1 MIKGCSKRMIML
13 KDTGSDFFEEAYFI
27 LKTSSPFCALRSER
41 DFIAEA
47 NRIVAESRGDIL
59 PAFPPA
65 KKQKGRGGVFVCGAL
80 CGILFSVLIFTISK
94 ALS

>member
-1 MIKGCSKRMIML
+1 MIKGCSKRMIQL

-47 NRIVAESRGDIL
+47 NRIVAESRGV
-59 PAFPPA
+59 PTVSAPKREKKRTTAFLA
-65 KKQKGRGGVFVCGAL
+65 GVLCGGVL
-80 CGILFSVLIFTISK
+80 CLLLCTLFRFGQI
-94 ALS
+94 